1 MLLHWS
7 GLLLDMIT
15 VSITEAKR
23 RFYELARIV
32 EAGVVVVV
40 TRYGKPWFKIVRHQ
54 IREGAAL

>member
-1 MLLHWS
+1 
-7 GLLLDMIT
+7 MIT

-32 EAGVVVVV
+32 EAGEVVVV